1 MSTILK
7 QNPGIGGLDELTA
20 SEEDLINDLT
30 AIAYANGTLIV
41 SNGTDWIGFLSGTSG
56 QQLRTTAA
64 GTLEWFTATAGT
76 GDVTGPSSSN
86 DNAITR
92 FDGAAGKTIQ
102 NSGVI
107 IDDSNNIL
115 PIANNASQLG
125 STTSAFAD
133 LFIGDGGV
141 LNFNNGDITVTHS
154 TDVLRFAGGEYTFAG
169 TIYPTTNDGGS
180 LGSSTSAFSDLFLA
194 SGSVVNWAAG
204 DVTLTHTA
212 GKLTFG
218 GDGAEELDFNNHE
231 MTNVDINSGTINGI
245 TDLAV
250 VDGGTGASD
259 ATNARINLGLAIGTD
274 VQAWDNDLDD
284 LAALAHATSAFIVS
298 NGTDWLAKSAADSR
312 NDLGLGT
319 IATQA
324 ASNVSITGGSVTGI
338 TDITIADGGTGAST
352 VKQAQ
357 INLAVSTAEAQMF
370 IFDTATNVTTGDGK
384 FFFHVGQKLAAHQ
397 LAYAHA
403 RYLNTVA
410 VGIGTV
416 IDIGVVATTA
426 AAMTSFFSTLLN
438 IDSGESGS
446 DTSTTAV
453 VISPTTSAVALNNL
467 VRVDIDSA
475 GSTTSAQGLLVT
487 LGFMRQ

>member
-133 LFIGDGGV
+133 LFIGDGG
-141 LNFNNGDITVTHS
+141 
-154 TDVLRFAGGEYTFAG
+154 
-169 TIYPTTNDGGS
+169 S

-218 GDGAEELDFNNHE
+218 GDGAVELDFNNHE

-259 ATNARINLGLAIGTD
+259 STNARINLGLVIGTD
-274 VQAWDNDLDD
+274 VQAWDDDLND

-384 FFFHVGQKLAAHQ
+384 FFFHVGQKLAEHQ

-446 DTSTTAV
+446 NTSKIGIAH
-453 VISPTTSAVALNNL
+453 
-467 VRVDIDSA
+467 
-475 GSTTSAQGLLVT
+475 
-487 LGFMRQ
+487 